1 MSAPNILPQSE
12 AASRPAIRGA
22 RDSGDGDARKAS
34 RFQSGAEHAYTKSML
49 PGRVTPPDPTCGTLG
64 RPRVAARV
72 LEWCGT
78 LVGRK
83 PQRSSAETAKD
94 GRGGPPKNKNKAE
107 SPKHR
112 HHSNAGGGGFALINL
127 VVGIVILG
135 ILAGLT
141 APQIVAR
148 RAAARNATGHAQ
160 LGLLSA
166 ALEKYRQDNGSYPT
180 TEQGL
185 VALRERPARGPS
197 PTGWRGPYL
206 EGAVPNDPWGRPYFY
221 LSPGVRN
228 PSGYDLETFG
238 RDGSLGGKGE
248 NRDLIGR

>member
-1 MSAPNILPQSE
+1 MSALIILSQSE
-12 AASRPAIRGA
+12 AVRRPEIQLASDG
-22 RDSGDGDARKAS
+22 GDGDARKAS
-34 RFQSGAEHAYTKSML
+34 RFRSGGEGAYTKSML

-64 RPRVAARV
+64 RPGVAARV

-83 PQRSSAETAKD
+83 PQRGSAETAND
-94 GRGGPPKNKNKAE
+94 GRGAPPKNKNRAQ

-112 HHSNAGGGGFALINL
+112 RQSNARRSGFALINL

-166 ALEKYRQDNGSYPT
+166 ALEKYRQNNGSYPT

-185 VALRERPARGPS
+185 VALREKPTRGPS

-206 EGAVPNDPWGRPYFY
+206 AGAVPNDPWGRPYIY

-228 PSGYDLETFG
+228 PIGYDLQTFG